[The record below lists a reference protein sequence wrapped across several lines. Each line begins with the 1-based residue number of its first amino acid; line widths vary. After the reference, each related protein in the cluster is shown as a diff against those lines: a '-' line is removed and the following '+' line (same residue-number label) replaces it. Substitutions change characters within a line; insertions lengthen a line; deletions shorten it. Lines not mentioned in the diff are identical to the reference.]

1 MAHERLDVA
10 MIYAD
15 NHRSAEL
22 AIMAMRQGLHVIVE
36 KPMASTLR
44 EADAMIA
51 HVQQVRAAGGE
62 VP

>member
-1 MAHERLDVA
+1 